1 MENFEVA
8 LVKRACPICG
18 KKVDSEIIMNQKL
31 TKKAAEEVKNLHGK
45 VIGYADKVCKDCEKY
60 KDNLFIIEIDP
71 EKSDMKRMETIYRT
85 GRYLVC
91 DKNCQLYT
99 DAKKFIIKLKDDV
112 EFIFMDKEIFSRI
125 YESNKEKK
133 KEMAQITIIKADG
146 SMVET
151 PPMNHNEARDL
162 FDSLKNDGSD
172 NVYILHFI

>member
-1 MENFEVA
+1 MGNFEVA

-18 KKVDSEIIMNQKL
+18 KEVDSEIIMNQKL

-45 VIGYADKVCKDCEKY
+45 VIGYADKVCEDCSKY
-60 KDNLFIIEIDP
+60 KNNLFIIEIDP

-112 EFIFMDKEIFSRI
+112 EFIFMDKEAFSRI

-133 KEMAQITIIKADG
+133 KKWHKLQ
-146 SMVET
+146 
-151 PPMNHNEARDL
+151 
-162 FDSLKNDGSD
+162 
-172 NVYILHFI
+172 

>member
-1 MENFEVA
+1 MKKFEVA

-18 KKVDSEIIMNQKL
+18 KEVDSEIIMNQKL

-45 VIGYADKVCKDCEKY
+45 VIGYADKVCEDCSKY

-99 DAKKFIIKLKDDV
+99 AGKFSGQYFKYAS
-112 EFIFMDKEIFSRI
+112 F
-125 YESNKEKK
+125 
-133 KEMAQITIIKADG
+133 
-146 SMVET
+146 
-151 PPMNHNEARDL
+151 
-162 FDSLKNDGSD
+162 SD
-172 NVYILHFI
+172 NLPVAKASATSFHSTPE